1 MTRKKKA
8 IICMLK
14 TNVHDHILW
23 KLQLDE
29 IKKLAESV
37 NYNIVEV
44 VIQTRIHP
52 TSSYLLGKG
61 KIDEL
66 KEKVIEQDIE
76 TVIFWNNLTSKQT
89 LNLIRT
95 LSIDEE
101 IEIKDRYDLTLE
113 IFENQATD
121 RLSKI
126 QIELA
131 RTRKE
136 LPIYKMQAN
145 FKYNKEK
152 GGYHGL
158 GEHGYHSK
166 IKSYDK
172 KVASLTR
179 EILKLKEH
187 KVRNIEN
194 RKKRLYNSRYVC
206 IAGHYNAGK
215 TTLFNKITGLDKKIS
230 DKPFTTLTSKYGK
243 YKRGK
248 DLFFIDSIG
257 FVLDLDPRLIKS
269 FELNLLDM
277 LNADKMLYVIDASE
291 EKSLLYQKTRYGL
304 NLLKEIGINVIE
316 NVIIIFNKIDKLEN
330 SSEYIEKIVEEYP
343 DVFKILPHLN
353 LSAEKG
359 INIDDLIYYLLNTVI
374 DN

>member
-1 MTRKKKA
+1 MTRQKKA

-14 TNVHDHILW
+14 TKVHDHELW

-29 IKKLAESV
+29 IKKLAKSI
-37 NYNIVEV
+37 NYEIIDVM
-44 VIQTRIHP
+44 IQTKLHP
-52 TSSYLLGKG
+52 HPAYVLGKG

-66 KEKVIEQDIE
+66 KEKVLEQDIE
-76 TVIFWNNLTSKQT
+76 TVIFWNNLTSKQS

-95 LSIDEE
+95 LSEDEE
-101 IEIKDRYDLTLE
+101 IDVKDRYDLTLE
-113 IFENQATD
+113 IFEKQATD
-121 RLSKI
+121 KLSKI

-136 LPIYKMQAN
+136 LPLYKLQAN
-145 FKYNKEK
+145 IKYKKEK

-172 KVASLTR
+172 KVASLRR
-179 EILKLKEH
+179 EISKLKDN
-187 KVRNIEN
+187 KIKTIEN
-194 RKKRLYNSRYVC
+194 RKKRLYNSRYIC

-230 DKPFTTLTSKYGK
+230 DKPFTTLSSKYGR

-277 LNADKMLYVIDASE
+277 LNADKMLYLIDASE
-291 EKSLLYQKTRYGL
+291 EKSLLYHKACYGL
-304 NLLKEIGINVIE
+304 DLLREIGINIIE
-316 NVIIIFNKIDKLEN
+316 KVIIIFNKIDKLKD
-330 SSEYIEKIVEEYP
+330 SEEFIKKLVEKYP
-343 DVFKILPHLN
+343 DPFKILPYLN